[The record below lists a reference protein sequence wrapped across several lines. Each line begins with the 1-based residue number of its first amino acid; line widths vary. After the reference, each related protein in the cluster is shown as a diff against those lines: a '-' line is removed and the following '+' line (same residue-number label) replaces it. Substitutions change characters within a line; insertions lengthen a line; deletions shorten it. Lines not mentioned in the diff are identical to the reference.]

1 MKTSPPTTQ
10 RDDQTSAT
18 SAIQPPGDSA
28 PSAITVPDHAATPFS
43 KPDGPILSGVFNVSP
58 DIMLFIAQVLMPA
71 AFIFAFGACFGSLT
85 NVLVYRLPMGLSV
98 VTPPSRCPACET
110 TLTWRENIPIFG
122 WLFLRG
128 RCRFCKSKISAEY
141 PLVELLVAVLF
152 AVFFVLW
159 YGLPDRAM
167 WLDVN
172 WGMIRPEWAAGWG
185 APAATWPIFA
195 ILLLTLGCLVAMTI
209 VDAKTFTIPM
219 ELSLTPAV
227 LGLVVH
233 PLWALYIQLTRG
245 TLPSTA
251 PGWPWA
257 IPTPTDW
264 WWIGASLGGGVGV
277 LISLLLLRTG
287 VLRRSFADFEDWED
301 QQRAAATAKA
311 GGVGGALA
319 TPGHPIASDVAKP
332 QGDAALSIAVDK
344 SSSKNPSGGGDG
356 ASLSRSDASRGALGT
371 ATLALFAVGLLV
383 LLVAGGVLVSQR
395 VIGQA
400 GWIGGL
406 AGLGLGCV
414 GVALMLR
421 FLGPADS
428 AEPNQAEGWMDYPHA
443 RREMVS
449 ELAFLA
455 PIGLGGFAGGWIAEK
470 FAQVAANQPPIAAPL
485 WLQVF
490 AGAVLG
496 YLVGGG
502 VVWLVRIAGSAAFGR
517 EAMGMGDVH
526 LMAGV
531 GACLGWIDV
540 TLAFFAAAFVG
551 LVWTVLSILRYG
563 SARRAMPYG
572 PFLAVAVVLV
582 VLCKPLIESW
592 LSVLLPHLA
601 PINIP

>member
-1 MKTSPPTTQ
+1 MRFVPL
-10 RDDQTSAT
+10 TSAPA
-18 SAIQPPGDSA
+18 AIKYPGRA
-28 PSAITVPDHAATPFS
+28 PTPFN
-43 KPDGPILSGVFNVSP
+43 KPDGPILSGVFTLSP
-58 DIMLFIAQVLMPA
+58 DVMLFIAQVLMPA

-98 VTPPSRCPACET
+98 VTPPSRCPACDT

-152 AVFFVLW
+152 VVFFVLW

-185 APAATWPIFA
+185 APGATWPIFA

-227 LGLVVH
+227 LGLIIH

-264 WWIGASLGGGVGV
+264 WWIGAPLGGGIGV
-277 LISLLLLRTG
+277 LVSLLLLRTG
-287 VLRRSFADFEDWED
+287 VLRRSFADFEEWED
-301 QQRAAATAKA
+301 QQRAATTAASPEKPGKA
-311 GGVGGALA
+311 
-319 TPGHPIASDVAKP
+319 IANDDDKP
-332 QGDAALSIAVDK
+332 QRDATLSVAVDK
-344 SSSKNPSGGGDG
+344 SSSTGPSGGSPDPAANGG
-356 ASLSRSDASRGALGT
+356 NLSRGGRST

-383 LLVAGGVLVSQR
+383 LLVAGGVLMSQR
-395 VIGQA
+395 LIGQA

-428 AEPNQAEGWMDYPHA
+428 AEPNQAEEWMDYPHA

-470 FAQVAANQPPIAAPL
+470 FAQVAANQPPVAAPL
-485 WLQVF
+485 WLQVL

-572 PFLAVAVVLV
+572 PFLAVAAVLV
-582 VLCKPLIESW
+582 VVCKPLIESW